1 MVHKAKRVIALLL
14 VLLTTVGCD
23 QVTKSLAES
32 HLSSSKPLSFLN
44 GIVQLQVVENPG
56 AFLSLGAGLST
67 ETQHWIFTIA
77 VAILLSVAFVFAL
90 RVSIKAQAP
99 LLIALALFL
108 GGGIGNLIDRLT
120 NDGRVIDFM
129 HIGFGFLR
137 TGIFNVADMALM
149 AGVILL
155 AFYSY
160 WTRKSSPL
168 SDVAGKG

>member
-1 MVHKAKRVIALLL
+1 MVHKVKRVVALLL

-77 VAILLSVAFVFAL
+77 VAILLGVAFVFAL